1 MVVAITG
8 ASGFVGRVVVPLL
21 VGQGRRVRALMRA
34 GGALRSDGA
43 LQAGGALLS
52 GEVARSAG
60 AGRFGGAA
68 PSGTAR
74 MAGVEIVT
82 GDLLRRES
90 LAELV
95 RGADVVIHLAAAI
108 TVGDTFDAAA
118 YHVNMEGTRLL
129 LEAARAAGV
138 RRFIQVS
145 SVVVFEQAPY
155 DQVLNEDRSLALG
168 SVYDYERSK
177 LTAHTMALS
186 FNAPDF
192 EVVVLAP
199 TAVVGPYDWR
209 PSRIG
214 EMVMNLYRRRIPAIF
229 AGGIDFV
236 DVRDIAAALV
246 ASVDRGRPGQ
256 VYLLSGGWH
265 SLTELR
271 DVVAA
276 AAVGPVA
283 AAAAAVA
290 AGKGGRVGRSLLPL
304 VLPLWLVRV
313 AVPLVKVF
321 SAVTGR
327 FRYFNYAAINKLVD
341 SNRRVDPSKARA
353 ELDFTSRPFAET
365 IGDTVEWFRQE
376 GYLT

>member
-1 MVVAITG
+1 MLSSEIMVVAITG

-34 GGALRSDGA
+34 GGALRSD
-43 LQAGGALLS
+43 GALLS

-95 RGADVVIHLAAAI
+95 LGADVVIHLAAAI

-214 EMVMNLYRRRIPAIF
+214 EMVMNLYRGRIPAIF

-246 ASVDRGRPGQ
+246 ASVDRGTPGQ

-265 SLTELR
+265 SLAELR
-271 DVVAA
+271 DVV
-276 AAVGPVA
+276 
-283 AAAAAVA
+283 AAVA
-290 AGKGGRVGRSLLPL
+290 AGKGGRAGGPVLPL
-304 VLPLWLVRV
+304 VLPLWLVRG

-353 ELDFTSRPFAET
+353 ELGFTSRPFAET

>member
-34 GGALRSDGA
+34 GGALRSGGA
-43 LQAGGALLS
+43 WQAGGALLS
-52 GEVARSAG
+52 GEVAGSAG
-60 AGRFGGAA
+60 SVGSAGVGQSGGAA
-68 PSGTAR
+68 PSETAR

-138 RRFIQVS
+138 CRFIQVS

-155 DQVLNEDRSLALG
+155 DQLLNEDRSLALG

-236 DVRDIAAALV
+236 DVRDVAAALV
-246 ASVDRGRPGQ
+246 ASVDRGTPGQ

-265 SLTELR
+265 SLAELR
-271 DVVAA
+271 DAVAA
-276 AAVGPVA
+276 VAAV
-283 AAAAAVA
+283 AVA
-290 AGKGGRVGRSLLPL
+290 AGKGGRVGRSVLPL
-304 VLPLWLVRV
+304 VLPLWLVRG

-327 FRYFNYAAINKLVD
+327 FRYFNYAAINKVVD

-353 ELDFTSRPFAET
+353 ELGFTSRPFAET
-365 IGDTVEWFRQE
+365 IGDTVAWFRQE